1 MEENVRSIFAIE
13 NIKEMLKAE
22 KFADSTFIA
31 LGNDM
36 PLTLS
41 LKLLNDEGELTFLLA
56 PRIEEE

>member
-1 MEENVRSIFAIE
+1 
-13 NIKEMLKAE
+13 
-22 KFADSTFIA
+22 
-31 LGNDM
+31 M